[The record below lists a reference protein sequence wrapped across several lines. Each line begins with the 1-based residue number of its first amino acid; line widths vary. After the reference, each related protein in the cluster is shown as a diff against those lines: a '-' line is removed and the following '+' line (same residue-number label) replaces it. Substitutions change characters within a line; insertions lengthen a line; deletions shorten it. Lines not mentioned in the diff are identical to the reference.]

1 MNPEDISK
9 PKHLYTVRYT
19 MKQAD
24 VQAFVAEL
32 HAIQSDM
39 IEELVAQEQR
49 KGFPQVK
56 EILDSLAR

>member
-1 MNPEDISK
+1 MNPEDIGK

-39 IEELVAQEQR
+39 IEELVAREQR